1 MLPLQAVQGARLCET
16 ILDTSSAAIM
26 RTAAHDY
33 LARREAKELA
43 RDAYSEDTAI
53 RAVEETVSA
62 LVHEVEAR
70 AELEAVLKM
79 QSASRGKRARELLR
93 TCKTAA
99 IKWQAIARGRHAR
112 AEAAEARVREVAFA
126 VSAAAFDA
134 FESMVERVL
143 QQTAVQIAAE
153 GLKERAAAVRF
164 QSALRGLIARRR
176 HKEAESAATLLQAA
190 VRGSNARADFQV
202 LIVTRAAIK
211 LQQLFVEGLDRKSKY
226 WVRPEQQRLHS
237 RRRQSWRCRRGD
249 ECWQQNE

>member
-1 MLPLQAVQGARLCET
+1 M
-16 ILDTSSAAIM
+16 
-26 RTAAHDY
+26 
-33 LARREAKELA
+33 
-43 RDAYSEDTAI
+43 
-53 RAVEETVSA
+53 EETVSA

-112 AEAAEARVREVAFA
+112 AEAAEARVREAAFA

-164 QSALRGLIARRR
+164 QSALRA
-176 HKEAESAATLLQAA
+176 
-190 VRGSNARADFQV
+190 
-202 LIVTRAAIK
+202 
-211 LQQLFVEGLDRKSKY
+211 
-226 WVRPEQQRLHS
+226 
-237 RRRQSWRCRRGD
+237 
-249 ECWQQNE
+249 